1 MGMGSIA
8 WYWRPAVS
16 LIFLALILLTST
28 SMLSS
33 GSESWETTLGYVEL
47 VLPQKACSLNETKIL
62 DRISMLTKGL
72 NMGPENYTYWVNGSM
87 IIVYRTIYSRMYVAE
102 ISRAVVNGSEAW
114 IIGIYALYTQP
125 GLFGSIKLKGVT
137 LGKDEILKAA
147 GKLGWK
153 INEIKEYNITACTT
167 CTSGTVVTV
176 STITSS
182 STTTLVT
189 ITGYTG
195 TTTTRTVNM
204 PGSTTATQHR
214 VIGHALRALLIRR
227 EEGLGIEAMIISN
240 TYNTGGG
247 ENITLIHFRITAG
260 NPSKAEEGEQTAQRL
275 LEALGI
281 NKTPEWVRKP
291 GALPEPRKLAS
302 QLAYVL
308 RVELTYLSRIGAL
321 KCSGGLEDL
330 KQHLSFND
338 TDTTLM
344 YDGETTY
351 RLKQHLG
358 IDPLRLTSNP
368 APYPID
374 LKHPYVTITHP
385 HTTSTHLTCS
395 TMLTISATTAGTKT
409 TAASSTAPSSP
420 STVTRTIT
428 VTKSGGSLQSLAAA
442 LIIALAAALAAWLI
456 IQHWQ

>member
-1 MGMGSIA
+1 MGSITR
-8 WYWRPAVS
+8 YWRPAVS
-16 LIFLALILLTST
+16 LILLALILLTST
-28 SMLSS
+28 SMLS
-33 GSESWETTLGYVEL
+33 GAESWETTLGYVEL

-72 NMGPENYTYWVNGSM
+72 NMGPENYSYRVNGSM
-87 IIVYRTIYSRMYVAE
+87 FIVYRTIYSRMYVAE

-114 IIGIYALYTQP
+114 IIDIYALYRQP
-125 GLFGSIKLKGVT
+125 GLFGSVELKDVT
-137 LGKDEILKAA
+137 LGKDDVLEAA

-153 INEIKEYNITACTT
+153 VNEIKEYNITACTT
-167 CTSGTVVTV
+167 CTSGTVVAV
-176 STITSS
+176 STITITSS
-182 STTTLVT
+182 SITTLVT

-195 TTTTRTVNM
+195 STTTRTANM

-214 VIGHALRALLIRR
+214 VIGHALRALLVRR

-247 ENITLIHFRITAG
+247 ENTTIIDFRITAG
-260 NPSKAEEGEQTAQRL
+260 NPSKAEEGEQIAQRL

-281 NKTPEWVRKP
+281 NKTPKWVRKP

-308 RVELTYLSRIGAL
+308 GVELTYLSRIGAL

-344 YDGETTY
+344 YDGETAY

-358 IDPLRLTSNP
+358 IDPLRLTPNP

-374 LKHPYVTITHP
+374 LKYPHVTTTHP
-385 HTTSTHLTCS
+385 HITSTHLTCS
-395 TMLTISATTAGTKT
+395 TMLTTPATTAGTKT
-409 TAASSTAPSSP
+409 TAASSTVPPSL

-428 VTKSGGSLQSLAAA
+428 VTRSGGSLQSLAAA

-456 IQHWQ
+456 IQRWR